1 MMAATSNP
9 PRNSAGGRGGDALN
23 SPQSKPGSAARGVVS
38 PWKQVVRGGGG
49 SGSGSGTESE
59 SIISLS
65 APSSPLASA
74 SAQGQIS
81 NSASDDSAAD
91 DNGSGS
97 TNAAKKQAWN
107 KPSNG
112 VLEVE
117 PVMGAVSWPA
127 LSESTRASPKSA
139 SSDSMKDGSVL
150 VSQVVINLSL
160 CWTLNLT
167 LLAIFGYFALF
178 ELLGHI

>member
-9 PRNSAGGRGGDALN
+9 PRNSAGGGGGDALN
-23 SPQSKPGSAARGVVS
+23 SPQPKPGASARGVVS

-49 SGSGSGTESE
+49 GTESE
-59 SIISLS
+59 SIVSLS

-81 NSASDDSAAD
+81 NSSSDDSAAD

-112 VLEVE
+112 VVEVE

-139 SSDSMKDGSVL
+139 PSDSMKDGSVL

-160 CWTLNLT
+160 C
-167 LLAIFGYFALF
+167 
-178 ELLGHI
+178 